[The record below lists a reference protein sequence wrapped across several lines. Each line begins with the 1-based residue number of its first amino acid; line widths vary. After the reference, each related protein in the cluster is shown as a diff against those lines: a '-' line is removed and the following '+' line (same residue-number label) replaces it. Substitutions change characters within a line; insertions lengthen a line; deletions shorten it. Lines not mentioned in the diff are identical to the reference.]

1 QVHPSKID
9 QSRRRNR
16 STCESQEHHYYYLP
30 TLVGPDTTNPS
41 RTTQISTPRIERFVI
56 RDVFAQAYYPFNRI
70 TRVELG
76 AHFANIDQAI
86 LSQQYVVD
94 QFGNGF
100 PLGDPVTEDLASVS
114 YYGPQIALVHDNSLF
129 GWVGPFAGSRWRMQV
144 SPTYGAWHLT
154 EGRAGW
160 RGWG

>member
-1 QVHPSKID
+1 
-9 QSRRRNR
+9 
-16 STCESQEHHYYYLP
+16 
-30 TLVGPDTTNPS
+30 
-41 RTTQISTPRIERFVI
+41 IERFVI
-56 RDVFAQAYYPFNRI
+56 RDVFAQSYYPFNRF

-129 GWVGPFAGSRWRMQV
+129 GWVGPFAGSRSEEHTSELQ
-144 SPTYGAWHLT
+144 SPDHLVC
-154 EGRAGW
+154 
-160 RGWG
+160 